1 MITEVYIDTRYPG
14 KIIKEY
20 IAEGR
25 NLESLDELIDFRKK
39 MVAEKNWPDWPKFF
53 IRPEKVSQ
61 IKRTSFKTLQQFV
74 EGEILY
80 DYIRNNG
87 IDIRTCA
94 RLIRNIEKD
103 VMAAEKFVF
112 PDIANGGNIIVQK
125 KNGEI
130 TYRAID
136 SDDVAFDDYY
146 CTGFSRK
153 MSGELLANGKYALG
167 VNKCFEDDKGEYL
180 YPNKQL
186 DIRSIYAL
194 LYLIMDSKR
203 NFYPHDSNEKMQKYM
218 YYLDRLNIPQGS
230 DLYKKFLITLS
241 EDEPSQIIGDS
252 LYELIDDGY
261 SFKERKKDGSRTY
274 TLHKNK
280 KAFFNNFTL

>member
-1 MITEVYIDTRYPG
+1 MY
-14 KIIKEY
+14 
-20 IAEGR
+20 
-25 NLESLDELIDFRKK
+25 
-39 MVAEKNWPDWPKFF
+39 FF
-53 IRPEKVSQ
+53 
-61 IKRTSFKTLQQFV
+61 
-74 EGEILY
+74 
-80 DYIRNNG
+80 NG
-87 IDIRTCA
+87 Y
-94 RLIRNIEKD
+94 
-103 VMAAEKFVF
+103 AA
-112 PDIANGGNIIVQK
+112 G
-125 KNGEI
+125 
-130 TYRAID
+130 
-136 SDDVAFDDYY
+136 
-146 CTGFSRK
+146 
-153 MSGELLANGKYALG
+153 L
-167 VNKCFEDDKGEYL
+167 NKCIEAWI
-180 YPNKQL
+180 PNKQL

-280 KAFFNNFTL
+280 KDFFNNFTL